1 MLTEFLEGDLKLCRG
16 TSDTCL
22 YHYHDANGWVLL
34 ATEVDDLVI
43 TGTHNP
49 KIDEIKAYLQKRFKM
64 TDWDNPINS
73 FLGIRMSYDKEA
85 GRLEMDVEEKV
96 SVPTDGCTGSSCCI
110 S

>member
-49 KIDEIKAYLQKRFKM
+49 KIDEIKATAPMM
-64 TDWDNPINS
+64 TQH
-73 FLGIRMSYDKEA
+73 A
-85 GRLEMDVEEKV
+85 V
-96 SVPTDGCTGSSCCI
+96 SHSTSQ
-110 S
+110 